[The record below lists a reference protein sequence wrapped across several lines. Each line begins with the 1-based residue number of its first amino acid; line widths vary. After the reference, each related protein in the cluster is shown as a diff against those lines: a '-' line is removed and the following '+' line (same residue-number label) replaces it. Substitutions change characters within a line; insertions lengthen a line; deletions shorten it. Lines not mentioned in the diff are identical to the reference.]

1 MNNFFSRVKLPLFA
15 SLLFAN
21 LSLIL
26 AQNQAVNPKVS
37 TFTVRS
43 NDNWLNPT
51 IIELNGTDKINIDFD
66 FLDQNAH
73 YFYYSVIHCNAD
85 WTPSELSE
93 SEYLDGF
100 NNQPIEDHKTSFNT
114 YLNYTHYH
122 LQIPND
128 NVKLKK
134 SGNYLVKIY
143 EDNNPENVIAI
154 AAISVFEK
162 QVNIYPTIKTI
173 TDIDYNKGHQQ
184 IDLRIDTRNYSIRSP
199 QMEMKIV
206 VTQNNRI
213 DNQVILNAP
222 TTTNSTGFLFEHC
235 PSLIF
240 EAGNEYR
247 RFEMITHRYPGMNV
261 EKIRYFDPLYHA
273 FLYQDKSRANKSYIF
288 DKDQNGRY
296 FIRNSEVTNYDYETD
311 YFIAHFS
318 LKADSPFGNGKLYLL
333 GEFNQNRIDPEW
345 EVPYDISNRQYSREK
360 MLKQGAYNYLY
371 IYVPDDNKRGSLTP
385 AEGDYFETE
394 NEYTIRL
401 YHRGPGERYDRLIGY
416 SFIQSNQ
423 SN

>member
-1 MNNFFSRVKLPLFA
+1 MSKFFSRIKLSLFVYLLLTNLPL
-15 SLLFAN
+15 
-21 LSLIL
+21 IP

-128 NVKLKK
+128 NVKLKI

-162 QVNIYPTIKTI
+162 QVNIYPTIKT
-173 TDIDYNKGHQQ
+173 
-184 IDLRIDTRNYSIRSP
+184 
-199 QMEMKIV
+199 
-206 VTQNNRI
+206 
-213 DNQVILNAP
+213 
-222 TTTNSTGFLFEHC
+222 
-235 PSLIF
+235 
-240 EAGNEYR
+240 
-247 RFEMITHRYPGMNV
+247 
-261 EKIRYFDPLYHA
+261 
-273 FLYQDKSRANKSYIF
+273 
-288 DKDQNGRY
+288 
-296 FIRNSEVTNYDYETD
+296 
-311 YFIAHFS
+311 
-318 LKADSPFGNGKLYLL
+318 
-333 GEFNQNRIDPEW
+333 
-345 EVPYDISNRQYSREK
+345 
-360 MLKQGAYNYLY
+360 
-371 IYVPDDNKRGSLTP
+371 
-385 AEGDYFETE
+385 
-394 NEYTIRL
+394 
-401 YHRGPGERYDRLIGY
+401 
-416 SFIQSNQ
+416 
-423 SN
+423 